1 MRLITRDLFVFVKS
15 VETDVKLTDP
25 FDNGADMYRRET
37 IGLSGFA
44 INTLTERSSEDV
56 QHVSVNGQKKG
67 FTVSISNLL
76 KRSAKFLIAYFL
88 VQNSDV
94 RSQRVV
100 DDFSKY

>member
-1 MRLITRDLFVFVKS
+1 MEQICIEGRLLGYQVLQSI
-15 VETDVKLTDP
+15 
-25 FDNGADMYRRET
+25 
-37 IGLSGFA
+37 
-44 INTLTERSSEDV
+44 LTERSSEDV

-76 KRSAKFLIAYFL
+76 KRTAKFLIAYFL

-100 DDFSKY
+100 DDFSMY

>member
-1 MRLITRDLFVFVKS
+1 
-15 VETDVKLTDP
+15 
-25 FDNGADMYRRET
+25 MYRRET

-67 FTVSISNLL
+67 LTVSISNLL